1 MRVADICNRDVVTLG
16 CDASLREAARLMRE
30 QHVGD
35 VVIVAEEGASGKKP
49 LGILTDRDIV
59 VEVLARDVDLDSV
72 AIGDTMSFEL
82 LSVHDQ
88 DSIDDAIELMRSKAV
103 RRAPVV
109 DAEGALVGIV
119 SVDDLIGLVARSL
132 AQIYALLVRGR
143 ERESTLR
150 D

>member
-1 MRVADICNRDVVTLG
+1 MRVADICNRDVVTLAAE
-16 CDASLREAARLMRE
+16 ASLREAARAMRE
-30 QHVGD
+30 HHVGD
-35 VVIVAEEGASGKKP
+35 VVIVDARGPEQKP

-59 VEVLARDVDLDSV
+59 VEVLARNVDLDSV

-82 LSVHDQ
+82 LSICDDQ
-88 DSIDDAIELMRSKAV
+88 SIDEAIELMRSKAV

-109 DAEGALVGIV
+109 DVKGALVGIV
-119 SVDDLIGLVARSL
+119 SVDDLIGLVARNL

-150 D
+150 E

>member
-1 MRVADICNRDVVTLG
+1 MQVADICNRDVVTLAS
-16 CDASLREAARLMRE
+16 DASLREAARVMRE
-30 QHVGD
+30 RHVGD
-35 VVIVAEEGASGKKP
+35 VVIVDAPDPGQTP

-82 LSVHDQ
+82 LSIGEDQ
-88 DSIDDAIELMRSKAV
+88 SIDDAIELMRGKAV

-109 DAEGALVGIV
+109 DGNGALAGVV
-119 SVDDLIGLVARSL
+119 SVDDLIGLVARNL

>member
-1 MRVADICNRDVVTLG
+1 MQVGDICNRDVATLG
-16 CDASLREAARLMRE
+16 SDASLREAARLMRE

-35 VVIVAEEGASGKKP
+35 VVIVDAADPRRTP

-82 LSVHDQ
+82 LSVREEQ
-88 DSIDDAIELMRSKAV
+88 SIDDAIELMRSKAV

-109 DAEGALVGIV
+109 DADGGLAGIV
-119 SVDDLIGLVARSL
+119 SVDDLIGLVARNL

-143 ERESTLR
+143 ERESELR